1 MNYRNDLDE
10 CLIFFLKK
18 FESTQLQNFF
28 GGMFNLLSCF
38 NKLLGKKVPKLLE
51 SYNMTI

>member
-1 MNYRNDLDE
+1 MSNL
-10 CLIFFLKK
+10 FLKK
-18 FESTQLQNFF
+18 IESTQLQKKI

-51 SYNMTI
+51 SYDMTI